1 MVVAAGEIVTMNKA
15 ELIAKVEA
23 GHDVFGELL
32 LDIAD
37 KKEDAKAIL
46 DVISAAEA
54 RLVVALANVEA
65 KPLRRKLNH
74 ERHTYRKS
82 AREHAWRLFSPERTD
97 Q

>member
-1 MVVAAGEIVTMNKA
+1 MQINQDVTELCQHGVGTMREIVVMTKA

-32 LDIAD
+32 LELAD

-54 RLVVALANVEA
+54 RLMVALANVEGEA
-65 KPLRRKLNH
+65 LAEEANV
-74 ERHTYRKS
+74 
-82 AREHAWRLFSPERTD
+82 
-97 Q
+97 